1 MALQN
6 SFLNLGL
13 SAMSNDVYQVSLHEA
28 DPGSAGDN
36 ELADGEGSYERQ
48 EPEFGAAS
56 NGSVSMMEPL
66 TFEVPGGSTV
76 SWVGLWGEGAVWHG
90 GVELATSEE
99 FSGDGQYTL
108 NTLIINAS

>member
-6 SFLNLGL
+6 SLLNLGL
-13 SAMSNDVYQVSLHEA
+13 NAMAEDILEVSLHED
-28 DPGSAGDN
+28 DPGSSGDN
-36 ELADGEGSYERQ
+36 ELEDGDYERQ
-48 EPEFGAAS
+48 SVEFDGAS
-56 NGSVSMMEPL
+56 GGSIQMLEPL

-76 SWVGLWGEGAVWHG
+76 AWIGLWGDGGVWHG